1 MGGRKSGKVGF
12 AMGLFGP
19 ISRVGRQED
28 THQVKATNDQVS
40 LRTAVLS
47 SRAEP
52 RRSVYL
58 ITGMKTLGNG
68 TGRAVKRPVWHRQL

>member
-1 MGGRKSGKVGF
+1 MTEEIQEIERLIKQSAELGDSLIRLARKLQV
-12 AMGLFGP
+12 LQNT

-28 THQVKATNDQVS
+28 TRQVKATNDQPS

-52 RRSVYL
+52 RLMS
-58 ITGMKTLGNG
+58 I
-68 TGRAVKRPVWHRQL
+68 